1 MTTSSKLL
9 FLSNNADVVLI
20 DWSRT
25 TYEFVKRAESVG
37 VDFLTVHGRTRL
49 QKSTEPVNF
58 EGIKLVKESI
68 NAPVIAN
75 GSIFSLKDADEM
87 YEKTG
92 VDGVM
97 SARGLLQNPAL
108 FAGYETTPWECIE
121 DYVKLA
127 IGYGTNSFIF
137 HHHLMFM
144 FEDIMSN
151 AERKTFNTLSSIPA
165 ILDHLEDYWGLD
177 VTKLV

>member
-1 MTTSSKLL
+1 M
-9 FLSNNADVVLI
+9 
-20 DWSRT
+20 
-25 TYEFVKRAESVG
+25 
-37 VDFLTVHGRTRL
+37 HGRTRL

-68 NAPVIAN
+68 NVPVIAN

-108 FAGYETTPWECIE
+108 FAGYDVTPWECIE
-121 DYVKLA
+121 VKA
-127 IGYGTNSFIF
+127 RIEIS
-137 HHHLMFM
+137 M
-144 FEDIMSN
+144 
-151 AERKTFNTLSSIPA
+151 
-165 ILDHLEDYWGLD
+165 
-177 VTKLV
+177 

>member
-1 MTTSSKLL
+1 M
-9 FLSNNADVVLI
+9 
-20 DWSRT
+20 
-25 TYEFVKRAESVG
+25 
-37 VDFLTVHGRTRL
+37 HGRTRL

-68 NAPVIAN
+68 NVPVIAN

-121 DYVKLA
+121 VRQRGIIYGIYVYIYIYLFRA
-127 IGYGTNSFIF
+127 YFRS
-137 HHHLMFM
+137 M
-144 FEDIMSN
+144 
-151 AERKTFNTLSSIPA
+151 
-165 ILDHLEDYWGLD
+165 Y
-177 VTKLV
+177 V

>member
-1 MTTSSKLL
+1 M
-9 FLSNNADVVLI
+9 
-20 DWSRT
+20 
-25 TYEFVKRAESVG
+25 G

-68 NAPVIAN
+68 NVPVIAN
-75 GSIFSLKDADEM
+75 GSIFSTKDADEM

-121 DYVKLA
+121 VRKLKSRSVSW
-127 IGYGTNSFIF
+127 TS
-137 HHHLMFM
+137 
-144 FEDIMSN
+144 
-151 AERKTFNTLSSIPA
+151 R
-165 ILDHLEDYWGLD
+165 
-177 VTKLV
+177 

>member
-1 MTTSSKLL
+1 
-9 FLSNNADVVLI
+9 
-20 DWSRT
+20 
-25 TYEFVKRAESVG
+25 
-37 VDFLTVHGRTRL
+37 VHGRTRH

-68 NAPVIAN
+68 NVPVIAN
-75 GSIFSLKDADEM
+75 GSIFSTKDADEM

-121 DYVKLA
+121 VRWITLKKRFEIIKLNEY
-127 IGYGTNSFIF
+127 IGIRTTCIGLWNKFFYFSSSFNV
-137 HHHLMFM
+137 H
-144 FEDIMSN
+144 
-151 AERKTFNTLSSIPA
+151 
-165 ILDHLEDYWGLD
+165 
-177 VTKLV
+177 V

>member
-1 MTTSSKLL
+1 M
-9 FLSNNADVVLI
+9 LSEGLNTDMI
-20 DWSRT
+20 KHRT
-25 TYEFVKRAESVG
+25 TYEFVKRAEAVG

-68 NAPVIAN
+68 NVPVIAN

-108 FAGYETTPWECIE
+108 FAGYETTPWECVEVRSEQDITSKSTNHE
-121 DYVKLA
+121 ALGICTSCTWIWYKHVYISSSFDVYV
-127 IGYGTNSFIF
+127 
-137 HHHLMFM
+137 
-144 FEDIMSN
+144 
-151 AERKTFNTLSSIPA
+151 
-165 ILDHLEDYWGLD
+165 
-177 VTKLV
+177 